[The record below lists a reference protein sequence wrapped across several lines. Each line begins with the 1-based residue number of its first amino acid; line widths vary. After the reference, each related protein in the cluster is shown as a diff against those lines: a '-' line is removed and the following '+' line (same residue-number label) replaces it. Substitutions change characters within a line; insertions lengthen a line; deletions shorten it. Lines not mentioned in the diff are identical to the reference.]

1 MKIRLKN
8 FKGIKAG
15 PELTWDGPD
24 EIEVDFTGKDGLVAF
39 SGENGGGKS
48 TLIENLHHYPQL
60 VSRGGALWQHVMGR
74 VAEKEF
80 ISTFMGHEY
89 RSLIKM
95 DSDQGKQEGY
105 LWIDGKSVVNGKI
118 TQYKEKVNEIF
129 GQPFTYFRSQFCPQ
143 KSKNTQGMQIENM
156 TAGVFRELLQQF
168 LNLQRYAIWEDT
180 SKQAGN
186 ILSGQLEQID
196 RQILILNNKL
206 TGFEDI
212 KTKLTAANADL
223 DAQEQSIKQLKSKRA
238 EYQESMDSLKD
249 KKSQQEV
256 LIAQKANIEAKIKE
270 LEDALAREK
279 KDSDAELDT
288 LRETYKGLQAQIKGN
303 EELLK
308 LADEINA
315 AAEKEKE
322 IQGKIESLTGKLDE
336 LSMEVPGQNQI
347 ISDIET
353 KIATLR
359 QNLKSIETDPENL
372 RLGKLIEDA
381 ERTVADKEREIST
394 PSSELATMKSKVEE
408 LQRAAQVGEG
418 IDANC
423 QSKTCAAISTINEA
437 KERLPEAKA
446 ALQKMVED
454 VTTRKTILSDEI
466 AEIKKNTAKV
476 CEDKEARLEAINKMN
491 DDTNSDI
498 SKANEDLRNAKNIA
512 DETNENANKYRK
524 ELATLRFDLGKV
536 KDLSARKTALEV
548 SKSQYESVTL
558 RMEENITK
566 GKELKVKWEN
576 RKSDLDGSIKDA
588 QASLAEIKIDNNI
601 TAGITSIA
609 SAITDIEKSLS
620 ETETSLNTI
629 RASIMRF
636 ESDLSARAEVEK
648 DIETAKERREA
659 LIVKI
664 SRWRYLQ
671 IGCGKTGLQNLRID
685 GAAPKIIYN
694 ANRLLAQAYGARYS
708 VRLETQNEDGKEDLQ
723 IKIIMEN
730 GKEIYLDDISGGQRA
745 WNVQSLWLAM
755 SLLNQE
761 KSGKKYDYFCSDESD
776 GALDVENAVKYTAL
790 YRPFMAEGHLNQL
803 IYISHKPEC
812 RSMADHILMFEAGK
826 NPAWN

>member
-1 MKIRLKN
+1 
-8 FKGIKAG
+8 
-15 PELTWDGPD
+15 
-24 EIEVDFTGKDGLVAF
+24 
-39 SGENGGGKS
+39 
-48 TLIENLHHYPQL
+48 
-60 VSRGGALWQHVMGR
+60 
-74 VAEKEF
+74 
-80 ISTFMGHEY
+80 
-89 RSLIKM
+89 
-95 DSDQGKQEGY
+95 
-105 LWIDGKSVVNGKI
+105 
-118 TQYKEKVNEIF
+118 
-129 GQPFTYFRSQFCPQ
+129 
-143 KSKNTQGMQIENM
+143 
-156 TAGVFRELLQQF
+156 
-168 LNLQRYAIWEDT
+168 
-180 SKQAGN
+180 
-186 ILSGQLEQID
+186 
-196 RQILILNNKL
+196 
-206 TGFEDI
+206 
-212 KTKLTAANADL
+212 
-223 DAQEQSIKQLKSKRA
+223 
-238 EYQESMDSLKD
+238 
-249 KKSQQEV
+249 
-256 LIAQKANIEAKIKE
+256 
-270 LEDALAREK
+270 
-279 KDSDAELDT
+279 
-288 LRETYKGLQAQIKGN
+288 
-303 EELLK
+303 
-308 LADEINA
+308 
-315 AAEKEKE
+315 
-322 IQGKIESLTGKLDE
+322 
-336 LSMEVPGQNQI
+336 
-347 ISDIET
+347 
-353 KIATLR
+353 
-359 QNLKSIETDPENL
+359 
-372 RLGKLIEDA
+372 
-381 ERTVADKEREIST
+381 
-394 PSSELATMKSKVEE
+394 
-408 LQRAAQVGEG
+408 
-418 IDANC
+418 
-423 QSKTCAAISTINEA
+423 
-437 KERLPEAKA
+437 
-446 ALQKMVED
+446 
-454 VTTRKTILSDEI
+454 
-466 AEIKKNTAKV
+466 
-476 CEDKEARLEAINKMN
+476 
-491 DDTNSDI
+491 
-498 SKANEDLRNAKNIA
+498 
-512 DETNENANKYRK
+512 
-524 ELATLRFDLGKV
+524 
-536 KDLSARKTALEV
+536 
-548 SKSQYESVTL
+548 
-558 RMEENITK
+558 MEENITK